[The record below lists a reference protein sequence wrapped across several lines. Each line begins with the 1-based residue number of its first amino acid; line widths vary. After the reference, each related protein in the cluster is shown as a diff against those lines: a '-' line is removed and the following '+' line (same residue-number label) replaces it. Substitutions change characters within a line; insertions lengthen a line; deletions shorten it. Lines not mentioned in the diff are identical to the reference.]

1 MVSKVQCFIG
11 VSCCKALDR
20 LSQLS
25 LASMRSKMLT
35 TQGRARCPAKPTHGV
50 CGQFHERGG
59 VSWSGI
65 IILLHVN
72 HDNRAPADTVVAFH
86 GDSTAYRAANQLD
99 AFLTGLPYMGFKH
112 DLGFNHLAVNG
123 NRTVTDSAG
132 ATTALKPTWTSVRF
146 LWAPHLRDLPGSSTG
161 WLTRCADS
169 GEPGSGGRKGW
180 GSAHVIE

>member
-1 MVSKVQCFIG
+1 
-11 VSCCKALDR
+11 
-20 LSQLS
+20 
-25 LASMRSKMLT
+25 MRSKMLT

-161 WLTRCADS
+161 GLTRCADC